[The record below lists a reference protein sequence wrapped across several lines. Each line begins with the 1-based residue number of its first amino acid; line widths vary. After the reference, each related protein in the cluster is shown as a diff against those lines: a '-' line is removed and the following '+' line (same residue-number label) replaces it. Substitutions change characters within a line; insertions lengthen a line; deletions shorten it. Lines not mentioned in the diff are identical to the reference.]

1 MFISKVDPLIIFSSF
16 IANKIFFSSWRLLF
30 KFSGLEDHLLKLY
43 PNFSFNI
50 FLHTFVSIQT
60 PLLFIKFSLTSLH
73 VNDRLQF
80 WAKEAIAFHILSF
93 WKSLLLIFEWNLV
106 AFLFKLK
113 IFYYSF
119 NCWVTNLWKLLYL
132 PDWFSIDY
140 LRKYHCFLFIC

>member
-30 KFSGLEDHLLKLY
+30 KFSSLEDHLLKLY

-93 WKSLLLIFEWNLV
+93 WKSLLLIFEWSLV

-119 NCWVTNLWKLLYL
+119 NRWVTNLWKLLYL